1 MNIKQ
6 KLSNIKSDL
15 YIRFFLSLSDK
26 TYIDYQRRFLTR
38 TLRNA
43 QRDVPFYNK
52 ILKGIEINKNNC
64 FEILSRL
71 PIIDKNVIR
80 LVDKDIYA
88 NYVDENWKSWHNT
101 GGSTGSPLH
110 FPTHGN
116 SRWCLDGESFCQA
129 WLYMQMSGSY
139 KLRIS
144 SVDGRRVDESKL
156 NQNIYWGTNELNFP
170 YGITHY
176 STIYLNSDTF
186 PYYLKHLNDEKP
198 VILRGYPSGIYE
210 LAKLIEESQSTLDFK
225 IKAIYLTS
233 ENILD
238 YQVALIERVFDCK
251 VWGQYGH
258 SEASIFAVKRPH
270 QDSYECHPLYGYVE
284 VIGENGE
291 HVQQGEVGEIVVT
304 GFQYAALPFIR
315 YRTGD
320 LAEYGGIKNGY
331 VILNKLL
338 GRSGDYIIDKN
349 GQKIYLVG
357 FIFGGHLKAFNHIN
371 NWQIIQD
378 EPGKLT
384 LIVVKGN
391 DYARVTEKELFDFFA
406 SKGFEINILYTS
418 AIKKTARGKQ
428 PFMLQNIK

>member
-6 KLSNIKSDL
+6 KFSYIKSDL

-52 ILKGIEINKNNC
+52 ILKGIDINKNNC
-64 FEILSRL
+64 FEILSKL

-116 SRWCLDGESFCQA
+116 SRWCLDGEAFCQA
-129 WLYMQMSGSY
+129 WLYKQMAGSY
-139 KLRIS
+139 KLKIS
-144 SVDGRRVDESKL
+144 SVDGSRVDETKL
-156 NQNIYWGTNELNFP
+156 NQNIYWRINDSNFP

-176 STIYLNSDTF
+176 STIYLNPCSF
-186 PYYLKHLNDEKP
+186 PYYLNHLNDEKP
-198 VILRGYPSGIYE
+198 DILRGYPSGIYE
-210 LAKLIEESQSTLDFK
+210 LAKLIEESNASLSFK
-225 IKAIYLTS
+225 LKAIYLTS

-238 YQVALIERVFDCK
+238 YQVKLIEKVFGCK

-258 SEASIFAVKRPH
+258 SEASIFAIRRPD
-270 QDSYECHPLYGYVE
+270 QESYECHPLYGYIE
-284 VIGENGE
+284 IIGNDGE
-291 HVQQGEVGEIVVT
+291 HVQQGDIGEIVVT

-320 LAEYGGIKNGY
+320 LAEYGGTKDGY
-331 VILNKLL
+331 VILNRLL
-338 GRSGDYIIDKN
+338 GRSGDYIVQKN

-371 NWQIIQD
+371 NWQITQNV
-378 EPGKLT
+378 PGVLILT
-384 LIVVKGN
+384 IVKGIN
-391 DYARVTEKELFDFFA
+391 YTDDTEFELVNFFSSKEFEV
-406 SKGFEINILYTS
+406 EINYTS
-418 AIKKTARGKQ
+418 TIDKTTRGKQ
-428 PFMLQNIK
+428 PFMIQNIK